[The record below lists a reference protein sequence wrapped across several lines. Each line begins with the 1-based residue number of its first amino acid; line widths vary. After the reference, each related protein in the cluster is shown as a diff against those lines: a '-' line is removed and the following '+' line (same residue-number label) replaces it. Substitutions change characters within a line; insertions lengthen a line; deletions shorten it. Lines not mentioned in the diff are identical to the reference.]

1 MSFKVSYSDIQEL
14 MLFYSGVADGWM
26 SGISSV
32 REKELVVEKSN
43 NISGNSAD
51 RMKEYLKTVYS
62 VAESMLYE
70 AIQLFTSNLLVYTED
85 YYQSIDG
92 ADNTRIQEKELNER
106 HESLKKK
113 KKAMQKIGEAAEDA
127 VHKISDIISI
137 SDLDI
142 SSQDEQIKSI
152 LTSLENLDEDI
163 NALENKHLSA
173 DFTELDTLLY
183 RIESFLTD
191 MKNLNKEYKVSFTPQ
206 SFVAI
211 PSVMPL
217 LEAIDNGNKTL
228 NAQEEEV
235 QLAADNFG
243 ARLER
248 QQKEM
253 EERQKTAKW
262 IKIGVG
268 VIGTIASA
276 VAAGTGFGTL
286 LIPVI
291 VGVTTST
298 ISAIGEQYVANSWDT
313 EKWDTS
319 YILKEAVKGSWTGF
333 TTAFTGDLFHMGI
346 ISEEA
351 YTIAKTAVSGAHS
364 AIWGSLDETYDQMK
378 CTGNISD
385 VKSVIFEGAKSG
397 TVDITKN
404 LVGDFIENKVENM
417 PIGKGLDKYEG
428 PSNDIRHYIGNGIK
442 GSTSK
447 MASGIGERLTE
458 ATVESGFDIGKNLVE
473 GKDAFKDVPLGERY
487 AKVVAFDELGE
498 DFVNGGIKEVT
509 TNHFKERKFDPKT
522 GTTPVVQ
529 ESLRMLDNK
538 ADYSRSALTPKE
550 ELLIKEME
558 INGEFDLSDAK
569 IGPSS
574 YSSSTMKPLTD
585 EPIEV
590 EFKLKGSKE
599 EIKSAIEQIEGQEER
614 FNFSAVEGSV
624 DRRDHFVEYGRT
636 DTDKDQENYR
646 LGAFETAVDEKI
658 EEKINSIMKEK
669 PYLSYE
675 KASKKVNVDKIRRKT
690 EKEFKKLDALHEPD
704 QVAGGDPEEIH
715 AVGSSGANRSIGS
728 QWHHGR
734 ADDMYKEIKEAA
746 KGMTREE
753 LENTRLNIKLKYTI
767 VNSKE

>member
-333 TTAFTGDLFHMGI
+333 TTA
-346 ISEEA
+346 
-351 YTIAKTAVSGAHS
+351 
-364 AIWGSLDETYDQMK
+364 
-378 CTGNISD
+378 
-385 VKSVIFEGAKSG
+385 
-397 TVDITKN
+397 
-404 LVGDFIENKVENM
+404 LVYWKYFRCKVC
-417 PIGKGLDKYEG
+417 
-428 PSNDIRHYIGNGIK
+428 
-442 GSTSK
+442 
-447 MASGIGERLTE
+447 
-458 ATVESGFDIGKNLVE
+458 
-473 GKDAFKDVPLGERY
+473 
-487 AKVVAFDELGE
+487 
-498 DFVNGGIKEVT
+498 
-509 TNHFKERKFDPKT
+509 
-522 GTTPVVQ
+522 
-529 ESLRMLDNK
+529 
-538 ADYSRSALTPKE
+538 
-550 ELLIKEME
+550 
-558 INGEFDLSDAK
+558 
-569 IGPSS
+569 
-574 YSSSTMKPLTD
+574 
-585 EPIEV
+585 
-590 EFKLKGSKE
+590 
-599 EIKSAIEQIEGQEER
+599 
-614 FNFSAVEGSV
+614 NF
-624 DRRDHFVEYGRT
+624 
-636 DTDKDQENYR
+636 
-646 LGAFETAVDEKI
+646 
-658 EEKINSIMKEK
+658 
-669 PYLSYE
+669 
-675 KASKKVNVDKIRRKT
+675 
-690 EKEFKKLDALHEPD
+690 
-704 QVAGGDPEEIH
+704 
-715 AVGSSGANRSIGS
+715 
-728 QWHHGR
+728 
-734 ADDMYKEIKEAA
+734 
-746 KGMTREE
+746 
-753 LENTRLNIKLKYTI
+753 
-767 VNSKE
+767 